1 MKHIVCLLSFVFF
14 FFIFESSIS
23 AQSGSWKDAKRHQ
36 GIAKSGRGHCGAS
49 PRRNAISYVTYSD
62 VKKPKAKKH
71 NKNSKNKKKNQK
83 NKKKSIAKRG
93 KK

>member
-1 MKHIVCLLSFVFF
+1 MKRILVFF
-14 FFIFESSIS
+14 FFLVSFLFSTIVS
-23 AQSGSWKDAKRHQ
+23 AQRTGGYNDAQRHQ

-62 VKKPKAKKH
+62 VKKPKKH